1 MNKKKYLKKIGITIV
16 ILSVIV
22 LLIIFLN
29 YTLKS
34 KTKILKLGHTIDSTL
49 YNTNYK
55 TKDIE
60 SYYIN
65 FPETNLQYYNLQ
77 SEISEYVALLK
88 EELNV
93 TIDNHWKFFIHY
105 YNTDKE
111 NGLIQFTY
119 WIGDE
124 IETSKIIIG
133 FIDNHHVNTLY
144 YYYLDKEVNE
154 NELLQTLSNFK
165 NNTRQEKYNLSKNQK
180 YLHEEIK
187 YHFNYENN
195 SLLYT
200 YNLFFEENGVINNDI
215 GCQYLVN

>member
-1 MNKKKYLKKIGITIV
+1 MNKKKYLKKIGITLI
-16 ILSVIV
+16 ILSVIA
-22 LLIIFLN
+22 LLVIFLN
-29 YTLKS
+29 YTLNS
-34 KTKILKLGHTIDSTL
+34 KTQILKLGHTIDSTL

-60 SYYIN
+60 SFYIN
-65 FPETNLQYYNLQ
+65 YPETNLQYYNLQ
-77 SEISEYVALLK
+77 SEISEYVTLLK
-88 EELNV
+88 KELNV
-93 TIDNHWKFFIHY
+93 TIDNHWKYFIHY
-105 YNTDKE
+105 YNTDEE

-133 FIDNHHVNTLY
+133 FIENNNVNELH

-154 NELLQTLSNFK
+154 NELIQTLSNFK
-165 NNTRQEKYNLSKNQK
+165 NNTRQEKYNLSKDQK

-195 SLLYT
+195 RLLYT
-200 YNLFFEENGVINNDI
+200 YNLFFEENGAINNDI
-215 GCQYLVN
+215 GSQYIIN